1 MTSVVCTSC
10 NPVYDW
16 SWLFVHPVSLCMIGP
31 DFCCLTEWEEPGA
44 DLDNVIGDTDVRYF
58 MLDSSNIQDME
69 SAVLENPEDTAMWVK
84 LSHRKLADTQR
95 YGSESLRY
103 IRYWYTL
110 KTYRNSINT

>member
-1 MTSVVCTSC
+1 
-10 NPVYDW
+10 
-16 SWLFVHPVSLCMIGP
+16 MIGP
-31 DFCCLTEWEEPGA
+31 DCCCLTEWEEPGA

-84 LSHRKLADTQR
+84 LAHRKLADTQR

-103 IRYWYTL
+103 IRY
-110 KTYRNSINT
+110 